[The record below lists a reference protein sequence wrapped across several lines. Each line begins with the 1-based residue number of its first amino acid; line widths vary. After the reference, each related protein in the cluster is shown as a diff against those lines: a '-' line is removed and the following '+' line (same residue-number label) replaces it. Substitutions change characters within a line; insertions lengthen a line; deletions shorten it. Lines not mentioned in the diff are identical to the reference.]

1 MTWHLIF
8 ADSHG
13 SSVQV
18 FATSDEPER
27 GARQLVA
34 EHDWLR
40 GHTLIAAVKG
50 AELIKVRDD
59 AQDSLTLQDVG
70 I

>member
-8 ADSHG
+8 AESHG

-18 FATSDEPER
+18 FATSDEPEQV
-27 GARQLVA
+27 ARALLA

-50 AELIKVRDD
+50 AEAIKVRDD
-59 AQDSLTLQDVG
+59 AQDSLTLQDTS

>member
-1 MTWHLIF
+1 MTWNLIF
-8 ADSHG
+8 AESHG

-18 FATSDEPER
+18 FATSDEPEQA
-27 GARQLVA
+27 ARALVA
-34 EHDWLR
+34 EHNWLK

-50 AELIKVRDD
+50 AESIKVRDD
-59 AQDSLTLQDVG
+59 AQDSLSLQDVS